1 MSPVSRLLYPV
12 FCLLSPA
19 SCLMSPE
26 SNILSH
32 FSHLMSQVSNLLSQ
46 VSCLLS
52 PISYLLSPV
61 SRLLSQGSCLKYP
74 FSCLMCPALCPT
86 MLNCFKQKQIT
97 CTRNAI
103 SRIYIRFPFKF
114 GSEMAWLC
122 NILFSCHCQF
132 TTFFTFAPPRHEPPF
147 LVRVSGAKS
156 GHALPYSTVIS
167 NLQTRASDTV

>member
-103 SRIYIRFPFKF
+103 SRIYIRFPFKIWF
-114 GSEMAWLC
+114 RNGVTLQHFIFMPLPIHNFFYLRATATWASF
-122 NILFSCHCQF
+122 FSSRQW
-132 TTFFTFAPPRHEPPF
+132 R
-147 LVRVSGAKS
+147 
-156 GHALPYSTVIS
+156 
-167 NLQTRASDTV
+167 